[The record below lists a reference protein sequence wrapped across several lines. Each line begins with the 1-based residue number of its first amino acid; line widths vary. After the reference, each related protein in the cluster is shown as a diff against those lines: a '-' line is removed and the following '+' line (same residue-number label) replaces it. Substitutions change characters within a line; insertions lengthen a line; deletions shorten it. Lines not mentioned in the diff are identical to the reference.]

1 MLVDQFAE
9 EFGQG
14 VAGGKRLPAALGF
27 AQSAFHAGG
36 QRVEGRSK
44 VEPESSPGCWI
55 AKKIVLL
62 SGVKQGPQTSA
73 PVGA

>member
-1 MLVDQFAE
+1 MAIT
-9 EFGQG
+9 
-14 VAGGKRLPAALGF
+14 AGRGGTP
-27 AQSAFHAGG
+27 SAKSG

-73 PVGA
+73 PVVAC